1 MVGGRMPG
9 VLPQTGRMRQI
20 RKHFHHIF
28 HPLIGDTS
36 HGEGRHNRLFRERFD
51 CHRLLL
57 HAHRLKLQLPHHDD
71 AITIEAPLPGEFI
84 RLFDAFEWNKLEL

>member
-1 MVGGRMPG
+1 
-9 VLPQTGRMRQI
+9 MRQI

-36 HGEGRHNRLFRERFD
+36 HGEGRHNRLFRERFS

-57 HAHRLKLQLPHHDD
+57 HAHRLTLPHP
-71 AITIEAPLPGEFI
+71 AGKQLTIEAPLPAEYLRLIREFNWQGLPQI
-84 RLFDAFEWNKLEL
+84 STLTQAA